1 MFYRS
6 SHLRCSLKT
15 MFLLISPNLQENTC
29 AGVFFKVAALKA
41 CYFINFIKK
50 VTPAL
55 MFSCEFCETFK
66 NTFSV
71 EHLRT
76 AAFVNNLL
84 KSWKSFKISL
94 TLSKRRF
101 LTPLVPR
108 FFRFLFTTDWS
119 TLKLTSVFTTPEK
132 FNQQLK
138 HGEGNYA
145 CKK

>member
-66 NTFSV
+66 NTFS
-71 EHLRT
+71 ENICERLLLLIIYWKAGKASKYLSPYPKGDFLLHWYHDFSGFYLPLT
-76 AAFVNNLL
+76 DQHWSWLVNSQHL
-84 KSWKSFKISL
+84 KSLI
-94 TLSKRRF
+94 
-101 LTPLVPR
+101 
-108 FFRFLFTTDWS
+108 
-119 TLKLTSVFTTPEK
+119 
-132 FNQQLK
+132 N
-138 HGEGNYA
+138 N
-145 CKK
+145 

>member
-15 MFLLISPNLQENTC
+15 VFLLISPNLQENTC

-94 TLSKRRF
+94 SPYLKGDF
-101 LTPLVPR
+101 LLHWYHDFSGFYLPL
-108 FFRFLFTTDWS
+108 TD
-119 TLKLTSVFTTPEK
+119 
-132 FNQQLK
+132 Q
-138 HGEGNYA
+138 H
-145 CKK
+145 